1 MNLHVCDEYLY
12 KMSPI
17 YESYLWMG
25 KEKHY
30 KGKAIIQV
38 KMILKMTYKFLSEN
52 NPRHCP

>member
-1 MNLHVCDEYLY
+1 MNLHICDEYLY

-30 KGKAIIQV
+30 KGKTIIPV

-52 NPRHCP
+52 NLRHCL